1 MFEEVKEM
9 IDSTIYTN
17 GRGEVTAKNLNL
29 GMHAIVDATEE
40 GLAEVKGDVTALG
53 KRVDEIAEN
62 GTGGDVAYVY
72 VPFENQLSDVQ
83 IEENKKSYVKILN
96 GADLKVNIIGSICN
110 AECYR
115 IESGAITFG
124 VIAHVV
130 AENSSGASF
139 YHESLLCILSN
150 DGTVIVDAVDD
161 YNTPASSGSLR
172 VWANNL
178 VGLENTEEQTAENI
192 NTFNT
197 LFSGEHA
204 SVLVCAEIE
213 EFVPEAGYVGKQTMT
228 TPVRA
233 VVIDIKSQDSNL
245 QGVAM
250 YFGNTDTDGIGLLP
264 DGTVEPFSEEQPTE
278 YEFYIPEDNSKVL
291 DSDFIAKNKA
301 FYDGAVVYSTFT
313 WDDTDVK
320 IYLVKSNGMERMFI
334 TPINTKVSGGMTFLY
349 FKGSTLKQVS
359 LTPEGTVSVE
369 VLASAPA
376 SNGPLRV
383 WINEMTGGENNSEQV
398 AENAETFK
406 AMWNETPQMAILCAA
421 AGLGGF
427 PMMMA
432 SPVVVYRL
440 ISENGEDMISM
451 AYRDI
456 IDQGNGLEIMETYVY
471 LKQDGTVTI
480 EY

>member
-9 IDSTIYTN
+9 IDATVYEN
-17 GRGEVTAKNLNL
+17 GNGEVTAKNLNL

-110 AECYR
+110 AEFYR

-124 VIAHVV
+124 VIAHDV

-139 YHESLLCILSN
+139 YHESILCILSN

-161 YNTPASSGSLR
+161 YNTPASS
-172 VWANNL
+172 
-178 VGLENTEEQTAENI
+178 
-192 NTFNT
+192 
-197 LFSGEHA
+197 
-204 SVLVCAEIE
+204 
-213 EFVPEAGYVGKQTMT
+213 
-228 TPVRA
+228 
-233 VVIDIKSQDSNL
+233 
-245 QGVAM
+245 
-250 YFGNTDTDGIGLLP
+250 
-264 DGTVEPFSEEQPTE
+264 
-278 YEFYIPEDNSKVL
+278 
-291 DSDFIAKNKA
+291 
-301 FYDGAVVYSTFT
+301 
-313 WDDTDVK
+313 
-320 IYLVKSNGMERMFI
+320 
-334 TPINTKVSGGMTFLY
+334 
-349 FKGSTLKQVS
+349 
-359 LTPEGTVSVE
+359 
-369 VLASAPA
+369 
-376 SNGPLRV
+376 GPLRV